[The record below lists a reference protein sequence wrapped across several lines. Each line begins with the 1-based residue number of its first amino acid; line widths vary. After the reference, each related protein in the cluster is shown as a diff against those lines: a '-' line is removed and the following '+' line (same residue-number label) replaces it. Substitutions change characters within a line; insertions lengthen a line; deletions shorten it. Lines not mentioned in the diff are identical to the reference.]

1 MSTSFLSYQDQF
13 PPYARRV
20 HQHHPPSSPP
30 SSFGRAQGRCAPAT
44 PANASECFRYPPF
57 GLSTAATLQ
66 SGVGPQHG
74 HRSSPSPLAP
84 AQVRPSFRQGT
95 HAPPSRPSGSPAPS
109 SDLQSPRFVASS
121 LPPHAGSNSG
131 HSQQS
136 HSTTDKREFEIEL
149 FEGPLSSDD
158 LQLNQAFV
166 PPTPPSPKTVPRP
179 PAYHYTPS
187 TNVSRTAASGNKI
200 RERAPTPQPRSST
213 SSQPSFNSTGVGGM
227 QPTNKVPTSISGTS
241 SRSDSRS
248 GGYSQSFSTRDSVFS
263 CDFSAPSAAAST
275 PNTQL
280 PESGTGLEA
289 DSKWLSG
296 VGYDGARSAQSF
308 SKATGGG
315 RNGDSIMMGTAR
327 SGHWVN
333 HLVVRTRSEHIAGG
347 CDPFTCF

>member
-1 MSTSFLSYQDQF
+1 MSTSLSSYHDQS

-20 HQHHPPSSPP
+20 HQHHPP

-44 PANASECFRYPPF
+44 PANTSECLRYPPF
-57 GLSTAATLQ
+57 GFSTAATSQ
-66 SGVGPQHG
+66 SGVGPQRG
-74 HRSSPSPLAP
+74 HRSSPSPLTP
-84 AQVRPSFRQGT
+84 AQVRPSSRQGT
-95 HAPPSRPSGSPAPS
+95 HEPPSRPSGSPVPS
-109 SDLQSPRFVASS
+109 SYLQSPRSVASS

-131 HSQQS
+131 HSQRS

-166 PPTPPSPKTVPRP
+166 PPIPPSPKTVPRP

-187 TNVSRTAASGNKI
+187 TSASHTAASGNKT

-213 SSQPSFNSTGVGGM
+213 SSQPSFNSIGVGGM
-227 QPTNKVPTSISGTS
+227 QPTNKAPTSISGTS
-241 SRSDSRS
+241 SRSNSRS
-248 GGYSQSFSTRDSVFS
+248 GGYSQSFSTRDSALS

-280 PESGTGLEA
+280 SDSGTGLDA

-296 VGYDGARSAQSF
+296 VGYDGARSAQAF

-315 RNGDSIMMGTAR
+315 RNDDSILMGTAR

-333 HLVVRTRSEHIAGG
+333 HLVIRTRREHIAGG
-347 CDPFTCF
+347 CAPLSCF